1 MTPTFW
7 NFSWKF
13 IHFWRRQPPLN
24 QADYKTFCAF
34 AFVFLTIKFCVS
46 LQSSTIPT
54 YAKLNAFMEST
65 KPSVMTK
72 SNSEGLDRVDVMSG
86 CIVWEYMLS

>member
-1 MTPTFW
+1 MTPFFW
-7 NFSWKF
+7 KVFLE
-13 IHFWRRQPPLN
+13 IHPFWRRQPPLN

-34 AFVFLTIKFCVS
+34 AFVFLPFCVS